1 MYKWGD
7 PNMRASTRYCLAYI
21 YIAWQ
26 PKWHKFTC
34 TMYSL
39 CCSKTF
45 GMGRLWETEIT
56 YFSLVYYMY
65 MYVSLVWDVHEMHS
79 WHVTQGILWGTQV
92 MQKIF
97 GMGFKVCSILEYNH
111 SLWFSST
118 CTTVADAP
126 KKKLHPFSLRQTY
139 IALVNAPK

>member
-7 PNMRASTRYCLAYI
+7 PNMRASTSTIFFLVLLSIHIYCMAAK
-21 YIAWQ
+21 IA
-26 PKWHKFTC
+26 FTC

-97 GMGFKVCSILEYNH
+97 GMGFKVCSILEYDH

-126 KKKLHPFSLRQTY
+126 KKNCIHFLSGKHTLHW
-139 IALVNAPK
+139 